1 MKYASKIIVVGGNAA
16 GPAAAAKA
24 KRANPESEVIMFEQS
39 GFISTGTCELPY
51 LLSGVIEDYKKI
63 VFYDELSFFN
73 EKGVKVYVNHQ
84 VEDISR
90 KEKTIFVR
98 NLTDNNIYKFE
109 YDKLILATGSS
120 AVIPFD
126 LSGGYTNVFS
136 FKSILDVIK
145 IKETMKNS
153 RLKKVGIIGSGY
165 IGLETAEAF
174 KNLGFEVFIV
184 DKEPQPFPSSGKE
197 IRELVR
203 NILTTNGID
212 FFQTNTLQ
220 FVKKDDKVKSV
231 KINGKSIEVDLLVY
245 AAGIRPNNHLAL
257 KCGLETGISGAI
269 KVNKKLQTSDTSIY
283 AAGDSIEVMNFITKR
298 PDYIP
303 LATIAHKTG
312 HIAGENAAGGN
323 SFFEPVVKNIS
334 VKIFNRFYASCG
346 LTETEAMNNRYAYSV
361 VSSSTVNLIKVMPG
375 SENVYGKI
383 VFEKNSNKVLG
394 AEFFGGKEIS
404 GYSDM
409 ISLMIKNNIP
419 VTNLGEM
426 EFNYTPPL
434 SPFINLLSILGRK
447 SKEINRK

>member
-153 RLKKVGIIGSGY
+153 RLKKVG
-165 IGLETAEAF
+165 
-174 KNLGFEVFIV
+174 
-184 DKEPQPFPSSGKE
+184 
-197 IRELVR
+197 
-203 NILTTNGID
+203 
-212 FFQTNTLQ
+212 
-220 FVKKDDKVKSV
+220 
-231 KINGKSIEVDLLVY
+231 
-245 AAGIRPNNHLAL
+245 
-257 KCGLETGISGAI
+257 
-269 KVNKKLQTSDTSIY
+269 
-283 AAGDSIEVMNFITKR
+283 
-298 PDYIP
+298 
-303 LATIAHKTG
+303 
-312 HIAGENAAGGN
+312 
-323 SFFEPVVKNIS
+323 
-334 VKIFNRFYASCG
+334 
-346 LTETEAMNNRYAYSV
+346 
-361 VSSSTVNLIKVMPG
+361 
-375 SENVYGKI
+375 
-383 VFEKNSNKVLG
+383 
-394 AEFFGGKEIS
+394 
-404 GYSDM
+404 
-409 ISLMIKNNIP
+409 
-419 VTNLGEM
+419 
-426 EFNYTPPL
+426 
-434 SPFINLLSILGRK
+434 
-447 SKEINRK
+447 